1 MAFSIPNA
9 DSYIEQNV
17 IDIEDWQDADP
28 AKKQRI
34 LNVASQTFLTKYPK
48 YVIPEDAVYEFAAV
62 LASAYNDT
70 NRLNNQGVASFSITG
85 VASFNFKDTQ
95 SRELVAFIPQRSLD
109 LIGQANGGIKLGTR
123 RVGRSVR

>member
-1 MAFSIPNA
+1 MAFSISNA

-34 LNVASQTFLTKYPK
+34 LNVASQTFLTKFPK
-48 YVIPEDAVYEFAAV
+48 YVVPEDAVYEFAAV

>member
-1 MAFSIPNA
+1 MVFSISNA

-34 LNVASQTFLTKYPK
+34 LNVVSQTFSSKYPK

-109 LIGQANGGIKLGTR
+109 LIGQANGGMKLGTR